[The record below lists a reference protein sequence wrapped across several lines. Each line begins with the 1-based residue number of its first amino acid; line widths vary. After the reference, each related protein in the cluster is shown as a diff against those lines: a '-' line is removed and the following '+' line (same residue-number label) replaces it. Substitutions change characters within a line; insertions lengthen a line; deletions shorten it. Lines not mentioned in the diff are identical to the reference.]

1 MFDTIMA
8 RGFSPRAT
16 AIAAR
21 TIGGCYQAC
30 FYPDARP
37 LIGLAIVSVTP
48 EGAGFACHAEALALR
63 DDELPGVLLDWLE
76 ARLPEDGVLLS
87 WDHWW
92 PLPARL
98 EALAGERH
106 PRLRAAAADSDER
119 WRDLPRSM
127 TWHLRHAPA
136 ASMPCLCGP
145 TPAEACRPRLPA
157 VLLPDPA
164 VTEQTLIDEA
174 LRGWTSWARL
184 FADFDDAAHP
194 ANVALAAARDWTVPQ
209 VRNPG

>member
-30 FYPDARP
+30 YYPDARP
-37 LIGLAIVSVTP
+37 LIGLAVVSVAP
-48 EGAGFACHAEALALR
+48 VEGRYAYRTEARALR
-63 DDELPGVLLDWLE
+63 NDELPGVLLDWLE
-76 ARLPEDGVLLS
+76 ERLPDDGAFIS

-98 EALAGERH
+98 KALAGERH
-106 PRLRAAAADSDER
+106 PRIRDAAADTAGR
-119 WRDLPRSM
+119 WRDMPRSM
-127 TWHLRHAPA
+127 SWPLRHAPA
-136 ASMPCLCGP
+136 AAMPCLCGP
-145 TPAEACRPRLPA
+145 TPAEACRPQLPA
-157 VLLPDPA
+157 ALLPDPA
-164 VTEQTLIDEA
+164 VTEQTLIDEG
-174 LRGWTSWARL
+174 LRGWTTWARL

-194 ANVALAAARDWTVPQ
+194 ANVALAAARSWAPSQ
-209 VRNPG
+209 VSTAG